1 MVKQGIIRKIASLR
15 RLKNQR
21 DLIVPLPQR
30 RKPPLKKKVMFTWNL
45 KVHMKTVMYG

>member
-1 MVKQGIIRKIASLR
+1 MLGSGGKNRGIIRKIASLR

-30 RKPPLKKKVMFTWNL
+30 
-45 KVHMKTVMYG
+45 